1 MARTARGWKSAR
13 VRELREKYL
22 EMRAMRV
29 AHANGEGGDPRRRM
43 RALAARFPGA
53 LREIDELPLEVIEAR
68 IEELDAA
75 LAGRREAPRWAVLL
89 ERYHAWMRAVLAIRR
104 AAGAERDHARA
115 LAWIEGAPEEEG
127 GPRREE
133 LRAALDAILRPPEG
147 RLNRWIFERLGRD
160 AGLDPAQ
167 AEAALFPAGGHRGR
181 TDRG

>member
-1 MARTARGWKSAR
+1 M
-13 VRELREKYL
+13 RELRDKYV

-29 AHANGEGGDPRRRM
+29 AHARGEGGDPRERM

-75 LAGRREAPRWAVLL
+75 LAGHHEAPRWAVLL

-104 AAGAERDHARA
+104 AAGAARDHARA
-115 LAWIEGAPEEEG
+115 LAWIEGAPEEHG

-133 LRAALDAILRPPEG
+133 LRAALDAILRPPAG
-147 RLNRWIFERLGRD
+147 RLSRWIFERLGREE
-160 AGLDPAQ
+160 GLEASQ
-167 AEAALFPAGGHRGR
+167 VEAALFPAGGHSGR
-181 TDRG
+181 TDGG